1 MFAAP
6 SSRLRLL
13 MSESLRS
20 CNSWESSASLLLFG
34 ERVRGGVEY
43 LPASKC
49 GVVGFVFPFSK
60 ESCPYRCTG
69 VWTFCWDIP
78 VILLSSN
85 RLTSKF
91 LDLASAS
98 LFCTSRLL
106 SSRRFFF
113 HGAGSGSSGDSAML
127 ISPMFVNS
135 KASVPKACAR
145 QLFVSIGIFQT
156 LV

>member
-1 MFAAP
+1 MFAVP

-20 CNSWESSASLLLFG
+20 CKSWESSGSLLLFG

-135 KASVPKACAR
+135 RTSVPKTYAR
-145 QLFVSIGIFQT
+145 YLFTSTDKIRS